1 MIFMPEIFDAII
13 VGAGPS
19 GAIAAMYLAKAGKN
33 VLLIDKA
40 NFPRDKICGDAQG
53 RKAAAILK
61 ELGIYEDYTKIP
73 GQKIYGIVISSPNG
87 KSIDL
92 DVEDR
97 KNPAPGYCHK
107 RQIFDNYL
115 FESAAKTFK
124 VKFKVFNATDILI
137 EDGKVSGVIGKN
149 ESGQDETLRAK
160 IILGCDGANSIVAR
174 KFNLNKNPS
183 EHFLVATRGY
193 YKNVRGMSDRI
204 EIHMIKDLIPGYFW
218 VFPLSDNEVNV
229 GLGMIVKD
237 KVEKG
242 VNLVSAQN
250 KVIAENP
257 LFKERFKDSKL
268 QGQIVA
274 WNLPAASWHRKC
286 YGNGFLL
293 LGDAA
298 SLIDP
303 LSGEG
308 VGNAMISGR
317 VAAAVAVEALQKNDF
332 SENFLKKYD
341 IELWKIIGEEVK
353 ASYRLQK
360 IGKMFPHLINVLVEK
375 ASTDP
380 KFRAELEKRLPYSG
394 GKIEMG
400 TPDFLK
406 MLGHEAEEIPLE
418 VEE

>member
-1 MIFMPEIFDAII
+1 MPETFDAII

-19 GAIAAMYLAKAGKN
+19 GAIAAMYLQKAGKN
-33 VLLIDKA
+33 ILLVDKA

-61 ELGIYEDYTKIP
+61 ELGIYESYEKLP
-73 GQKIYGIVISSPNG
+73 GQKVYGIVISSPNG
-87 KSIDL
+87 KSVDL
-92 DVEDR
+92 DVADR
-97 KNPAPGYCHK
+97 NGPAPGYCHK

-115 FESAAKTFK
+115 FESATKIFK
-124 VKFKVFNATDILI
+124 VKFRVFNATDVLV
-137 EDGKVSGVIGKN
+137 ENGAAAGLVGKN

-160 IILGCDGANSIVAR
+160 LILGCDGANSVVAR
-174 KFNLNKNPS
+174 KFNLNKSPS
-183 EHFLVATRGY
+183 EHFIVATRGY
-193 YKNVRGMSDRI
+193 YKNVSGMGDRI

-237 KVEKG
+237 RVEKG
-242 VNLVSAQN
+242 VNLVAAQN

-268 QGQIVA
+268 QGQIQA
-274 WNLPAASWHRKC
+274 WNLPVASYHKRC

-317 VAAAVAVEALQKNDF
+317 VAAQVVVEALQKNNF

-341 IELWKIIGEEVK
+341 TELWKVIGEEVK

-360 IGKMFPHLINVLVEK
+360 LAKMFPQMIDVLVEK
-375 ASTDP
+375 AISDED
-380 KFRAELEKRLPYSG
+380 FRKQLESRLPYTG
-394 GKIEMG
+394 GKVEMG

-406 MLGHEAEEIPLE
+406 MLGHDTGEELPLE